1 MNPAQLLKEISC
13 RNFNADNDKKGKKW
27 PIFTEKMCLK
37 TTFCEFLG
45 MYELNFSRSSI
56 FHQLWAHIGY
66 FQGKTIDW
74 FFTPF
79 QPLFHRQADFQKL

>member
-1 MNPAQLLKEISC
+1 MQIMTKKAKNDQFSLK
-13 RNFNADNDKKGKKW
+13 
-27 PIFTEKMCLK
+27 KMRLK

-66 FQGKTIDW
+66 FQSKKIDG

-79 QPLFHRQADFQKL
+79 QPLFHGQADFQKQERPPESAP